1 MTLATL
7 SKVEIMDKNKINSY
21 ISDYLLNNA
30 LSIFKY
36 DGLPDNVK
44 AVDLEKNLLRFGKIL
59 FAKWHDEFYIFS
71 YSDTGKQNY
80 LGEYTNYQVNNP
92 YIQCNE
98 VFSDD
103 NAVRIFNTDTHEPLI
118 NLMGMYSELLTES
131 YITLNMADI
140 NSRIPFFIS
149 ARDNATKASAEI
161 FVKQILDGKQ
171 GVIAE
176 QPLFESLKIN
186 PLTDHEN
193 ISQIVELNKFF
204 YSDYFQ
210 KIGLTNLYNNVHDR
224 ISATETE
231 FTATSIYPYVDNMKR
246 NRDTAVEKINAMF
259 GLNVSVE
266 FSSSWDYRIKNGKN
280 LTENDFKDPDMGF
293 GDGDGENS
301 DSENNTGDTET
312 DSENKGDKTE

>member
-1 MTLATL
+1 
-7 SKVEIMDKNKINSY
+7 MDKNKINSY

-36 DGLPDNVK
+36 DGLPDNVN

-59 FAKWHDEFYIFS
+59 FTKWHDEFYIFS
-71 YSDTGKQNY
+71 YSETGKQNY

-176 QPLFESLKIN
+176 QPLFDSLKIN

-246 NRDTAVEKINAMF
+246 NRDMAVEKINSMF
-259 GLNVSVE
+259 GLSVTVE
-266 FSSSWDYRIKNGKN
+266 FSSSWDYRLKNGDN
-280 LTENDFKDPDMGF
+280 LSKDDFKDPDMGF
-293 GDGDGENS
+293 GDGGDGDGGENS
-301 DSENNTGDTET
+301 NSETSENDSGDTENN
-312 DSENKGDKTE
+312 SENQEDKKE

>member
-1 MTLATL
+1 
-7 SKVEIMDKNKINSY
+7 MDKNKINSY

-59 FAKWHDEFYIFS
+59 FTKWHNEYYIFS

-80 LGEYTNYQVNNP
+80 LGEYTHYQVNNP
-92 YIQCNE
+92 YINCNE
-98 VFSDD
+98 IFSGD
-103 NAVRIFNTDTHEPLI
+103 NAVKIKNTDTGEPLI
-118 NLMGMYSELLTES
+118 NLMSMYSELLTES
-131 YITLNMADI
+131 YLTLNMADI

-161 FVKQILDGKQ
+161 FVKQIQDGKQ

-176 QPLFESLKIN
+176 QPLFDSLNIN
-186 PLTDHEN
+186 PLADHQN
-193 ISQIVELNKFF
+193 LQQIIELNKFY

-246 NRDTAVEKINAMF
+246 NRDIAVEKINEMF
-259 GLNVSVE
+259 GLSVTVE
-266 FSSSWDYRIKNGKN
+266 FSSSWDYRIKNGDN
-280 LTENDFKDPDMGF
+280 LSKEDFKDPDLGL
-293 GDGDGENS
+293 GDSGENGENS
-301 DSENNTGDTET
+301 DSEN
-312 DSENKGDKTE
+312 SENNPVDPETNSESEEDKKE

>member
-1 MTLATL
+1 
-7 SKVEIMDKNKINSY
+7 MDKNKINSY

-36 DGLPDNVK
+36 DGLPANIK

-80 LGEYTNYQVNNP
+80 LGEYTSYQVNNP

-98 VFSDD
+98 VFTDD

-246 NRDTAVEKINAMF
+246 NRDIAVEKINSMF
-259 GLNVSVE
+259 GLSVSVE
-266 FSSSWDYRIKNGKN
+266 FSSSWDYRIKNGDN
-280 LTENDFKDPDMGF
+280 LTEKDFKDPDMGGF
-293 GDGDGENS
+293 GDGENS
-301 DSENNTGDTET
+301 DSENLETDSGDSET
-312 DSENKGDKTE
+312 DSESKEDKKE

>member
-1 MTLATL
+1 
-7 SKVEIMDKNKINSY
+7 MDKNKINSY

-36 DGLPDNVK
+36 DGLPENIK

-176 QPLFESLKIN
+176 QPLFESLRIN

-246 NRDTAVEKINAMF
+246 NRDIAVKKINAMF
-259 GLNVSVE
+259 GLSVTVE
-266 FSSSWDYRIKNGKN
+266 FSSSWDYRIKNGDN
-280 LTENDFKDPDMGF
+280 LTKNDFV
-293 GDGDGENS
+293 DGGENGENS
-301 DSENNTGDTET
+301 NSETSENNPVDTENN
-312 DSENKGDKTE
+312 SESKEDKKE

>member
-1 MTLATL
+1 
-7 SKVEIMDKNKINSY
+7 MDKNKINSY
-21 ISDYLLNNA
+21 ISDYLMNNA

-36 DGLPDNVK
+36 EGLPDNVK

-59 FAKWHDEFYIFS
+59 FTKWRNEFYIFS
-71 YSDTGKQNY
+71 YTDTGKQNY

-98 VFSDD
+98 IFSDD

-131 YITLNMADI
+131 YLTLNMADI
-140 NSRIPFFIS
+140 NTRIPFFIS

-161 FVKQILDGKQ
+161 FVKQIQDGKQ

-176 QPLFESLKIN
+176 QPLFDSLNIN
-186 PLTDHEN
+186 PLADHQN
-193 ISQIVELNKFF
+193 LQQIIELNKFF

-210 KIGLTNLYNNVHDR
+210 KIGLTNLYNNIHDR

-246 NRDTAVEKINAMF
+246 NRDKAVEKINSMF
-259 GLNVSVE
+259 GLSVTVE
-266 FSSSWDYRIKNGKN
+266 FSSSWDYRIKNGDN
-280 LTENDFKDPDMGF
+280 LSKDDFKDPDMGF
-293 GDGDGENS
+293 GGENGENS
-301 DSENNTGDTET
+301 DSENSENNSGDTENN
-312 DSENKGDKTE
+312 SESKEDKTE

>member
-1 MTLATL
+1 
-7 SKVEIMDKNKINSY
+7 MDKNKINSY

-36 DGLPDNVK
+36 DGLPDNIK

-59 FAKWHDEFYIFS
+59 FTRWHDEFYIFS

-80 LGEYTNYQVNNP
+80 LGEYTRYQVNNP

-98 VFSDD
+98 IFSDD

-131 YITLNMADI
+131 YLTLNMADI

-161 FVKQILDGKQ
+161 FVKQIQDGKQ

-246 NRDTAVEKINAMF
+246 NRDVAVEKINTMF
-259 GLNVSVE
+259 GLSVSVE
-266 FSSSWDYRIKNGKN
+266 FSSSWDYRIKNGDN
-280 LTENDFKDPDMGF
+280 LTKNDFV
-293 GDGDGENS
+293 DGDSNGENS
-301 DSENNTGDTET
+301 NSETSENNSVNSET
-312 DSENKGDKTE
+312 DSESKGEKRE

>member
-1 MTLATL
+1 
-7 SKVEIMDKNKINSY
+7 MDKNKINSY

-118 NLMGMYSELLTES
+118 NLMGMYAELLTES

-246 NRDTAVEKINAMF
+246 NRDIAVEKINAMF
-259 GLNVSVE
+259 GLSVSVE

-280 LTENDFKDPDMGF
+280 LTEQDFKDPDMGF
-293 GDGDGENS
+293 GDSDGENS

-312 DSENKGDKTE
+312 DSDSQEEQKE

>member
-1 MTLATL
+1 
-7 SKVEIMDKNKINSY
+7 MDKNKINSY

-59 FAKWHDEFYIFS
+59 FTKWHDEFYIFS
-71 YSDTGKQNY
+71 YTETGKQNY

-98 VFSDD
+98 IFTDD

-131 YITLNMADI
+131 YITLNMSDI
-140 NSRIPFFIS
+140 NTRIPFFIS
-149 ARDNATKASAEI
+149 ARDNATKTSAEI
-161 FVKQILDGKQ
+161 FVKLIQDGKQ
-171 GVIAE
+171 GIIAE
-176 QPLFESLKIN
+176 QPLFDSLNIN
-186 PLTDHEN
+186 PLTDHQN
-193 ISQIVELNKFF
+193 LQQIIELNKFF

-210 KIGLTNLYNNVHDR
+210 KIGLTNLYNNIHDR

-246 NRDTAVEKINAMF
+246 NRDIAVEKINAMF
-259 GLNVSVE
+259 GLSVTVE
-266 FSSSWDYRIKNGKN
+266 FSSSWDYRIKNGDN
-280 LTENDFKDPDMGF
+280 LTKDDFKDQDLSF
-293 GDGDGENS
+293 GDGGENGENS
-301 DSENNTGDTET
+301 DSETSENNSGDSEPVE
-312 DSENKGDKTE
+312 ENKGDKAE

>member
-1 MTLATL
+1 
-7 SKVEIMDKNKINSY
+7 MDKNKINSY

-36 DGLPDNVK
+36 DGLPDNIK

-59 FAKWHDEFYIFS
+59 FTKWHDEFYIFS
-71 YSDTGKQNY
+71 YSETGKQNY
-80 LGEYTNYQVNNP
+80 LGEYTKFQVNNP

-98 VFSDD
+98 IFSDD

-176 QPLFESLKIN
+176 QPLFESLRIN

-246 NRDTAVEKINAMF
+246 NRDIAVKKINDMF
-259 GLNVSVE
+259 GLSVTVE
-266 FSSSWDYRIKNGKN
+266 FSSSWDYRIKNGDN
-280 LTENDFKDPDMGF
+280 LTKNDFV
-293 GDGDGENS
+293 DGGENGENS
-301 DSENNTGDTET
+301 NSETSENNPVDTENN
-312 DSENKGDKTE
+312 SESKEDKKE

>member
-1 MTLATL
+1 
-7 SKVEIMDKNKINSY
+7 MDKNKINSY
-21 ISDYLLNNA
+21 ISDYLFNNA

-36 DGLPDNVK
+36 EGLPDNVK

-59 FAKWHDEFYIFS
+59 FTKWHDEFYIFS

-80 LGEYTNYQVNNP
+80 LGEYTNFQVNNP

-103 NAVRIFNTDTHEPLI
+103 NAVRIFNNDTHEPLI

-246 NRDTAVEKINAMF
+246 NRDIAVEKINSMF
-259 GLNVSVE
+259 GLSVTVE
-266 FSSSWDYRIKNGKN
+266 FSSSWDYRIKNGDN
-280 LTENDFKDPDMGF
+280 LTKNDFV
-293 GDGDGENS
+293 DGGVNGENS
-301 DSENNTGDTET
+301 DSETFENNSGDTET
-312 DSENKGDKTE
+312 DSEIKEEKPE